1 MPRSLKKGPFVDEH
15 LRVKVE
21 RMNESGDRKVIKT
34 WSRRSTITPDF
45 VGHTFAV
52 HDGRKHVPVYVTE
65 AMVGHKLGEFAPTR
79 TFRFHAGP
87 RASGPSMTRATL
99 RYDQSSPTKV
109 RQVLDLIRGLDVAEA
124 REILRFSQRGA
135 SEEVAK
141 LLDSAIANAEH
152 NDHIAS
158 DELFVSPAWANEGPT
173 AKRFRPRARG
183 RGTRIRKRTSH
194 ITIEVSRYSDDEL
207 RRAFRARTAAGT
219 GAAAERRRRLSR
231 GRRVAAH
238 RGRGARSRSRPRPRR
253 RHRRPRGDHRGDG
266 RGRGRQGDRPTA
278 TRTRPRHSPRRRG
291 SPMPTPRS
299 TDDTDATAE
308 ADSPDEQVTDEDATD
323 ESGDSSKGAK

>member
-1 MPRSLKKGPFVDEH
+1 
-15 LRVKVE
+15 
-21 RMNESGDRKVIKT
+21 
-34 WSRRSTITPDF
+34 
-45 VGHTFAV
+45 
-52 HDGRKHVPVYVTE
+52 
-65 AMVGHKLGEFAPTR
+65 
-79 TFRFHAGP
+79 
-87 RASGPSMTRATL
+87 MTRATL

-152 NDHIAS
+152 NDHISS
-158 DELFVSPAWANEGPT
+158 DELFVNAAWADEGPT

-207 RRAFRARTAAGT
+207 RARSERESAAGT

-231 GRRVAAH
+231 GRRVAAST
-238 RGRGARSRSRPRPRR
+238 AA
-253 RHRRPRGDHRGDG
+253 DHDHDHDHDDEVADELEETTEAMAEAAGVETDAPSHGDG
-266 RGRGRQGDRPTA
+266 DADETEALAEAAGVDPGA
-278 TRTRPRHSPRRRG
+278 EA
-291 SPMPTPRS
+291 
-299 TDDTDATAE
+299 TDDTEATAD
-308 ADSPDEQVTDEDATD
+308 ADADDDATD